1 MPLFNN
7 WPYINL
13 SNLNLNWIIS
23 KITTIERVEKT
34 VTDLSQN
41 LPEYAATAE
50 SAANAASTAAEAAN
64 SATEQAQTLASQVSA
79 DADRAMN
86 AADDA
91 EVYKDAAAA
100 SNTAAGTALTAAQ
113 AAAAAAEQHAEEAR
127 AAENA
132 AYTSANGAAIDANT
146 AGNKAQEAAAAALRA
161 ESAASSEGFTGTGG
175 TVTAGAVADFLL
187 GNGSYLLAYSCADES
202 SSCGLFFVKKR
213 ASGTWTFRS
222 KNLTYTGSSLVIMIS
237 EVNGLLRVRNQSQ
250 ADLEWML
257 VGYTT
262 DPQNK

>member
-23 KITTIERVEKT
+23 KIKTIEIAEQT
-34 VTDLSQN
+34 VTELSQN

-50 SAANAASTAAEAAN
+50 SAASAASAAAEAAN
-64 SATEQAQTLASQVSA
+64 SATEQAQTLASQVGA

-100 SNTAAGTALTAAQ
+100 SNTAAQ

-213 ASGTWTFRS
+213 ASGTWTFRA

-250 ADLEWML
+250 ADLDWLL

-262 DPQNK
+262 DPTE